1 MARRLVVGNMC
12 AVQINV
18 SRGKGRIDRDAEKTT
33 GALLEFDTLR
43 DFEVMKLG
51 GLHVRR
57 LKVVLQRLQI
67 NERHAG
73 GKFVKLAGIA
83 NGREPR
89 GVRSLQSFYKRN
101 VPEFR
106 DGVSSKTVALVDMA
120 PLSEAP
126 QAFIRV
132 LLIEDNPGD
141 VFLLSEMLR
150 DAPIRF
156 EIESV
161 SRLSEA
167 LDRLDRG
174 GIDVV
179 LSDLSLPDSQG
190 IGTFHRL
197 LVHPAR
203 VPIVVL
209 SGLDDE
215 SLALQTVEEGAQDY
229 LVKGQL
235 DQPLL
240 VRSIRYAIKRA
251 DSERCLE
258 QERALLRNVIDNLPD
273 SIYVKDLEGRYLL
286 DNQAH
291 MRQIGAKS
299 LEEVIGKT
307 GIDFFPAHTAAAFQ
321 ADDERVMRTGR
332 PIINRHECV
341 DDGSR
346 SKLWLSTT
354 KVPLRDVDGE
364 IAGIIGISRDITARK
379 DAEAQLALYTE
390 ELREKNAEMEDDLNM
405 AREVQQAFLPQQFPS
420 FPRKLPASQSALAFV
435 SKYLPTTT
443 LGGDF
448 FHILPVSEMQ
458 AGIFICDVMGHGVR
472 AALVTAIQRALVEE
486 LVEFADRP
494 GEFLT
499 RMNASL
505 LSILRRTRSPMFVS
519 AFYLLVNVE
528 DATLQYANAGHPRP
542 LHFKRDE
549 NSVALLTGQNAR
561 PGPALGVF
569 EDSQYLTHHAAM
581 AARDLVL
588 LYTDG
593 LYEVEGADGDYYDQG
608 RLLEFVERRV
618 QHGSDSIFEETLE
631 EVRRFSFSGG
641 FVDDVCLVGVEVQ
654 WVGAREPAHHAL
666 SEVGQI
672 H

>member
-1 MARRLVVGNMC
+1 
-12 AVQINV
+12 
-18 SRGKGRIDRDAEKTT
+18 
-33 GALLEFDTLR
+33 
-43 DFEVMKLG
+43 
-51 GLHVRR
+51 
-57 LKVVLQRLQI
+57 
-67 NERHAG
+67 
-73 GKFVKLAGIA
+73 
-83 NGREPR
+83 
-89 GVRSLQSFYKRN
+89 
-101 VPEFR
+101 
-106 DGVSSKTVALVDMA
+106 MA

-197 LVHPAR
+197 SVHPAR

-341 DDGSR
+341 DEGSR

-364 IAGIIGISRDITARK
+364 VAGIIGISRDITARK
-379 DAEAQLALYTE
+379 DAEAQLARYTE

-420 FPRKLPASQSALAFV
+420 FPRKVSASQSALAFV

-448 FHILPVSEMQ
+448 FHVLPVSEMQ

-549 NSVALLTGQNAR
+549 NSVALLSGQNAR

-569 EDSQYLTHHAAM
+569 EDSRYLTHHAAM

-654 WVGAREPAHHAL
+654 WVGARESARQTL